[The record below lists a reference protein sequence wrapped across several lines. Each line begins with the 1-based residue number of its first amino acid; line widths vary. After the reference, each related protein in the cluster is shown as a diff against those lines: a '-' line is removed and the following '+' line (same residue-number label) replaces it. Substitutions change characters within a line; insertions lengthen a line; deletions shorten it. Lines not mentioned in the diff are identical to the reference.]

1 MVDIGAILIV
11 ASYHLGGQI
20 IIRNWMSLFYCHI
33 LLLALGSYWKA
44 RKTRIQS
51 QSIKWHIGLH
61 FFGTLSNIIA
71 YINLRKNCKNDFV
84 LLWIDSIPMK
94 CLCEL
99 LNSLKSRP
107 RMLDPPRNS
116 PYFLKSRPRMVDPPH
131 TVQNHELNIQNALN
145 INVDFYLNLMNQIQE
160 SFRKNE
166 FKKFANT
173 FIQGY
178 QQ

>member
-1 MVDIGAILIV
+1 MLRKLTITINMKGQSLRVLPPVLSRQLFISITTQAPISIVWALYSKLYVYCIIDVFVWLCGMNYWRDPRYNSRRRMVDIGAILIV

-84 LLWIDSIPMK
+84 LL
-94 CLCEL
+94 
-99 LNSLKSRP
+99 
-107 RMLDPPRNS
+107 
-116 PYFLKSRPRMVDPPH
+116 
-131 TVQNHELNIQNALN
+131 
-145 INVDFYLNLMNQIQE
+145 
-160 SFRKNE
+160 
-166 FKKFANT
+166 
-173 FIQGY
+173 
-178 QQ
+178 

>member
-1 MVDIGAILIV
+1 MLRKFTITINMKGQSFRVLPPVLSRQLFISITTQAPISIVWALYSKLYVYCIIDVFVWLCGMNYWRDPRYNSRRRMVDIGAILIV

-84 LLWIDSIPMK
+84 LL
-94 CLCEL
+94 
-99 LNSLKSRP
+99 
-107 RMLDPPRNS
+107 
-116 PYFLKSRPRMVDPPH
+116 
-131 TVQNHELNIQNALN
+131 
-145 INVDFYLNLMNQIQE
+145 
-160 SFRKNE
+160 
-166 FKKFANT
+166 
-173 FIQGY
+173 
-178 QQ
+178 

>member
-1 MVDIGAILIV
+1 MLRKLTITINMKGQSLRVLPPVLSRQLFISITTQAPISIVWALYSKLYVYCIIDVFVWLCGMNYWRDPRYNSRRRMVDIGAILIV

-20 IIRNWMSLFYCHI
+20 IIRNWMSLLYCHI

-84 LLWIDSIPMK
+84 LL
-94 CLCEL
+94 
-99 LNSLKSRP
+99 
-107 RMLDPPRNS
+107 
-116 PYFLKSRPRMVDPPH
+116 
-131 TVQNHELNIQNALN
+131 
-145 INVDFYLNLMNQIQE
+145 
-160 SFRKNE
+160 
-166 FKKFANT
+166 
-173 FIQGY
+173 
-178 QQ
+178 